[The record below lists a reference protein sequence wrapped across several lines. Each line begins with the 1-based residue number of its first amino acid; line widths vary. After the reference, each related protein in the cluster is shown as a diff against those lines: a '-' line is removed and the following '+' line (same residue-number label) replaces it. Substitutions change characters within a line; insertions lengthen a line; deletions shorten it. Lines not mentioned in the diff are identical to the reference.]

1 MGDNEQ
7 TPALPDQTHADLFD
21 RLAEQPELERD
32 AATAAGYPPREIQL
46 AAYEA
51 GVEAAT
57 KVIREWLAG
66 RTVLEPPVQE
76 QWCHFYGGPD
86 PDNAAGNRICD
97 DEVDAREAS
106 EWVVTLGGKGIA
118 RRMVRYGP
126 WEVVDF
132 TPDCLAEI
140 KDGSDD

>member
-7 TPALPDQTHADLFD
+7 TPALPEMWFGMRDGLWSIALADQF
-21 RLAEQPELERD
+21 
-32 AATAAGYPPREIQL
+32 GWV
-46 AAYEA
+46 EA
-51 GVEAAT
+51 GTGEPLSDPESMGWT
-57 KVIREWLAG
+57 RLEPLTAG
-66 RTVLEPPVQE
+66 RTVLEPSTEE

-140 KDGSDD
+140 KDGSDA